1 MNIEFSG
8 YLELELDVCFDTDE
22 DGPQITD
29 VLLVGRDILGLL
41 TEGQIE
47 QLVGQARD
55 AEQAAAERKQDMLEA
70 RGDWLYE
77 QHRDYA
83 LEQATTA
90 QSLQNDPDGRYK

>member
-29 VLLVGRDILGLL
+29 ALLVGRDILGLL

-47 QLVGQARD
+47 QLLGQARD
-55 AEQAAAERKQDMLEA
+55 AEQAAAERKQDELET

-77 QHRDYA
+77 QAKDRK
-83 LEQATTA
+83 LEER
-90 QSLQNDPDGRYK
+90 GV